1 VPRPNSFYAN
11 IEAPIRTL
19 VRLLRDHGWN
29 TTCSC
34 GHGMWVEL
42 DLYGFMDDLEALR
55 CLLLDH
61 GYHDFTIKADLR
73 CVDQW
78 PVRRASVYLG
88 DYIPADGTSYRELS
102 AKIVDFKERSERMHQ
117 ALYRTRCRL
126 KEVKEQ
132 LRKER
137 RWKRK

>member
-1 VPRPNSFYAN
+1 MPRPNSFYAN
-11 IEAPIRTL
+11 IEAPIRSL
-19 VRLLRDHGWN
+19 VRLLRDNGWN

-42 DLYGFMDDLEALR
+42 DLYMYMDDLEALR

-78 PVRRASVYLG
+78 PVRCASVYLG
-88 DYIPADGTSYRELS
+88 NYIPVDGTSYQELS
-102 AKIVDFKERSERMHQ
+102 AKIADLKEKGERMHQ
-117 ALYRTRCRL
+117 ALYRTKCGLAKARER
-126 KEVKEQ
+126 

-137 RWKRK
+137 RWKRR